1 MSALFRL
8 EMITPERR
16 FFDGDVESI
25 VVPSTDGL
33 MGILKGHE
41 PSVVAITVGTIKIKM
56 DGEWMECTTT
66 DGFIEIRF
74 DETLIFAQ
82 AFEWP
87 DEIDLNRALA
97 AKERAEQRIMEKKS
111 QEEYMYSKVALARA
125 MVRLKTGRSKSGLGQ

>member
-1 MSALFRL
+1 MSRLFRL

-16 FFDGDVESI
+16 FFDGEIESLI
-25 VVPSTDGL
+25 VQTPDGL

-41 PSVVAITVGTIKIKM
+41 PSVVAIDIGEIKLKM
-56 DGEWMECTTT
+56 DGAWMACTTT
-66 DGFIEIRF
+66 EGFMEIRF

-97 AKERAEQRIMEKKS
+97 AKERAEQRIAEKKS
-111 QEEYMYSKVALARA
+111 QEEYMQSKIALARA
-125 MVRLKTGRSKSGLGQ
+125 MVRLKTGRSKSGMSN